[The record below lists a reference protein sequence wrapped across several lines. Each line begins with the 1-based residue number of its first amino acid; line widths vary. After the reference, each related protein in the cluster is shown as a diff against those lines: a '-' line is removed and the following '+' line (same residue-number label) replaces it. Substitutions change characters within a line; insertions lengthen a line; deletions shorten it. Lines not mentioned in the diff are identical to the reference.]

1 MWSTGLLLSVLVV
14 ARSGLSQ
21 QLAFSGSPST
31 THLPSEYP
39 WHNNSSLI
47 DGDISAQA
55 ETIVSALSSSANHTI
70 TLHLLQRAKCIPLL
84 AHIGNATFFAP
95 TDQAWT
101 DWADKHR
108 PPDSRDSD
116 DAPLLASGWLGS
128 GGLEEWMGDEGDVL
142 RARIGED
149 GDSEKESRAMDN
161 QNWALRQHL
170 LYHML
175 NYTLPPSAFLASD
188 EANITIQTTLLFP
201 LAQEPELPPTPE
213 PGPPWLPRGGEG
225 LLHGHGQRLR
235 IAAVGSRVGGD
246 SGRIGTDWNGE
257 GGAQVWDGV
266 GWEKPSNRT
275 DTKTGKGKDKEG
287 QKGVKGIKWV
297 RNGVVVGIED
307 VLDMP
312 PSIEDIIR
320 THPALS
326 YLAHLI
332 SFESTPSPLPSS
344 FATDPHLTVFAP
356 SNQAF
361 DEAFDD
367 IEKTYL
373 EGAYGDEGVGRI
385 VGGSVVLGI
394 GKGQVGWSDSLGN
407 RTIEAVTGLALDI
420 DSFKN
425 GEIAVNGTKADT
437 VDIFASNGVIHII
450 PNLLLPENFTLLN
463 SAEKTLLS
471 LNATRFVSL
480 LRSAN
485 LSEAYI
491 GENGRDKKDDEAWTI
506 LAPTDDVLD
515 TMDKWGG
522 VWGAPLPE
530 VWSTAE
536 AGSSSSEA
544 DNNVALF
551 SSDIGQTRRSIKEPS
566 PLAGL
571 LQYHFIPGRLLP
583 SDIKDDML
591 LGTELRTSSLGG
603 GRQKL
608 RVEVSERFDRD
619 RNDWETIGEGEVRFG
634 GATVLGKPVKSGK
647 SIIYL
652 ISTLLSP
659 PDDVLQTAV
668 SDLQLSTFIAAVYA
682 AELERTVKRK
692 AATTY
697 FMPRN
702 RAFNQLGLTMRYLLL
717 PEGKDELRKVIK
729 YHAVDEIVYT
739 PDIETGKKVYTTLE
753 GGKIVLDRTKGKNGT
768 ISLRSPAKWEGH
780 DSGESLPANGELRA
794 AKVWHFDALTDT
806 GTIHTIDSVVIPADV
821 KITIGKLIRG
831 SKQSTMGDLMMRAGL
846 GWILEGR
853 EPTSDEVQ
861 RTQLEGR
868 IRALSDDSQTPEQ
881 GDPPARDDD
890 DEPNVEDLALPSYTV
905 LVPTDKAF
913 SALNLTHYLS
923 DKDAL
928 LDLLKLHIIP
938 SSSTSAT
945 KSNLPPLPP
954 RDGQPITLDDDL
966 VYSTLLSGE
975 NKYGDVAFR
984 ATGDNSFIV
993 GIKGARGGAVI
1004 GNSARIGQTGRASVR
1019 WKPRAGSGS
1028 NIGTMTKR
1036 EPEGKK
1042 RKNRPKKGKSE
1053 QEEEEE
1059 QRRRLRGDGM
1069 TLGGGVLM
1077 IDQVLI
1083 PYHAGW
1089 FSRWGWLVLTLS
1101 GIGLMVIIA
1110 AVSFGWWWMTR
1121 GRKEEEEGYEPL
1133 EGEEEE

>member
-1 MWSTGLLLSVLVV
+1 MWSTGLLLSVLVA

-21 QLAFSGSPST
+21 QLAFSGGQPITQQVPSQSGYD
-31 THLPSEYP
+31 PINISNE
-39 WHNNSSLI
+39 
-47 DGDISAQA
+47 DISIQA
-55 ETIVSALSSSANHTI
+55 ETIVSTLSLSVNHTI

-101 DWADKHR
+101 NWADKHR
-108 PPDSRDSD
+108 PLDFESRDEQM
-116 DAPLLASGWLGS
+116 LASGWLGS
-128 GGLEEWMGDEGDVL
+128 GGLEDWLKDEAVVL
-142 RARIGED
+142 QARVEQGADEED
-149 GDSEKESRAMDN
+149 ERRMMDN

-175 NYTLPPSAFLASD
+175 NYTLSPSAFLASD
-188 EANITIQTTLLFP
+188 ASNVTIQTTLLYP

-225 LLHGHGQRLR
+225 LLHGYGQRLR
-235 IAAVGSRVGGD
+235 IAAVGSNEGGET
-246 SGRIGTDWNGE
+246 GKIGADWNGE
-257 GGAQVWDGV
+257 GGASVWDGK
-266 GWEKPSNRT
+266 GWEAKGNHT
-275 DTKTGKGKDKEG
+275 EFDKGKDKD
-287 QKGVKGIKWV
+287 KDDTKTVKGMRWV

-312 PSIEDIIR
+312 LSVEEIIR

-326 YLAHLI
+326 YLSHLI
-332 SFESTPSPLPSS
+332 SFDSTPSPLPSS

-356 SNQAF
+356 TNKAF
-361 DEAFDD
+361 EDAFDD

-373 EGAYGDEGVGRI
+373 EGAFGDEGVGRI
-385 VGGSVVLGI
+385 FGGGVVLGVS
-394 GKGQVGWSDSLGN
+394 KGQVGWSDYLNN
-407 RTIEAVTGLALDI
+407 RIIEAVTGLELEI
-420 DSFKN
+420 NSTKP
-425 GEIAVNGTKADT
+425 GEIAVNGTEAET
-437 VDIFASNGVIHII
+437 VDIFASNGVIHIM

-491 GENGRDKKDDEAWTI
+491 GENGRDKNDEEAWTI

-522 VWGAPLPE
+522 DWGAPLPE
-530 VWSTAE
+530 VWSNAE
-536 AGSSSSEA
+536 ADLASASS
-544 DNNVALF
+544 
-551 SSDIGQTRRSIKEPS
+551 IGQAQRPIKDSS
-566 PLAGL
+566 PLASL

-583 SDIKDDML
+583 SEIKDGML
-591 LGTELRTSSLGG
+591 LGTELQTSLLGG
-603 GRQKL
+603 GRQQL
-608 RVEVSERFDRD
+608 RVEVSERFDKD
-619 RNDWETIGEGEVRFG
+619 RNDWEAIGEGEIRFG
-634 GATVLGKPVKSGK
+634 GATVLGKPVRSGK

-652 ISTLLSP
+652 ISSLLSP

-692 AATTY
+692 SATTY

-729 YHAVDEIVYT
+729 YHAVDEIIYT
-739 PDIETGKKVYTTLE
+739 PDIELGKKVYTTLE
-753 GGKIVLDRTKGKNGT
+753 GGAIVLDRTKGKNGT
-768 ISLRSPAKWEGH
+768 ISLRSPIKWHGY

-794 AKVWHFDALTDT
+794 AKVWHSDALTDT
-806 GTIHTIDSVVIPADV
+806 GTIHTIDSVVLPADL

-861 RTQLEGR
+861 RTQLDGQ
-868 IRALSDDSQTPEQ
+868 IKVLLDDGNQKGDSPENDQ
-881 GDPPARDDD
+881 
-890 DEPNVEDLALPSYTV
+890 PNLEDLALPSYTV

-923 DKDAL
+923 DKEAL
-928 LDLLKLHIIP
+928 LELLKLHIIP
-938 SSSTSAT
+938 SSSTTSAT
-945 KSNLPPLPP
+945 KSSVPPSPP
-954 RDGQPITLDDDL
+954 RDGQPLTLVDDL
-966 VYSTLLSGE
+966 IYSTLLSGE
-975 NKYGDVAFR
+975 NKFGDVAFR

-993 GIKGARGGAVI
+993 GIKGARGGAAM

-1028 NIGTMTKR
+1028 TSIIS
-1036 EPEGKK
+1036 EPDDKK
-1042 RKNRPKKGKSE
+1042 RKHKPKKGKSE
-1053 QEEEEE
+1053 EEEEEE
-1059 QRRRLRGDGM
+1059 QRRRLWGDGM
-1069 TLGGGVLM
+1069 TLGGGVLL

-1083 PYHAGW
+1083 PYHASW

-1101 GIGLMVIIA
+1101 GIGLIVIIA

>member
-21 QLAFSGSPST
+21 QLAFSGSASASQSPSQSDYGLDVT
-31 THLPSEYP
+31 SH
-39 WHNNSSLI
+39 
-47 DGDISAQA
+47 GDISIQA
-55 ETIVSALSSSANHTI
+55 ETIVSTLSSSANHTI

-108 PPDSRDSD
+108 PPDLETGDL
-116 DAPLLASGWLGS
+116 PMLAAGWLGPR
-128 GGLEEWMGDEGDVL
+128 GLEDWMRDEEKVL
-142 RARIGED
+142 RARIEEGRNE
-149 GDSEKESRAMDN
+149 EEERQAIDN

-175 NYTLPPSAFLASD
+175 NYTLPPSAFLPSD
-188 EANITIQTTLLFP
+188 TSNVTIQTTLLYP

-235 IAAVGSRVGGD
+235 IAAVGSYEGGKT
-246 SGRIGTDWNGE
+246 GKIGTDWNGE
-257 GGAQVWDGV
+257 GGAQVWDGK
-266 GWEKPSNRT
+266 GWETSGNQT
-275 DTKTGKGKDKEG
+275 ENVDKGKDKDKDKEG
-287 QKGVKGIKWV
+287 AEGLKGMKWV

-307 VLDMP
+307 VLDIP
-312 PSIEDIIR
+312 PSVEEIIR
-320 THPALS
+320 THPSLS
-326 YLAHLI
+326 YLSHLI
-332 SFESTPSPLPSS
+332 SFDSTPSPLPSS
-344 FATDPHLTVFAP
+344 FATDPHLTIFAP
-356 SNQAF
+356 SNEAF
-361 DEAFDD
+361 EGAFDD

-394 GKGQVGWSDSLGN
+394 GKGQVGWSDSLHN
-407 RTIEAVTGLALDI
+407 RTLEATTGLALDVYSTRSG
-420 DSFKN
+420 D
-425 GEIAVNGTKADT
+425 IAVNGTQAEI

-450 PNLLLPENFTLLN
+450 RNLLLPENFTLLN

-491 GENGRDKKDDEAWTI
+491 GENGRDRTDEEAWTI
-506 LAPTDDVLD
+506 LAPPDDVLD

-522 VWGAPLPE
+522 VYKSQRPIE
-530 VWSTAE
+530 DS
-536 AGSSSSEA
+536 
-544 DNNVALF
+544 
-551 SSDIGQTRRSIKEPS
+551 S

-583 SDIKDDML
+583 SDIKDGML
-591 LGTELRTSSLGG
+591 LGTELRTFLLGG
-603 GRQKL
+603 ARQKL

-619 RNDWETIGEGEVRFG
+619 RNDWEAIGEGEVRFG

-652 ISTLLSP
+652 ISSLLSP

-668 SDLQLSTFIAAVYA
+668 ADLQLSTFIAAVYA

-692 AATTY
+692 PATTY

-702 RAFNQLGLTMRYLLL
+702 RAFNQLGLAMRYLLL

-729 YHAVDEIVYT
+729 YHVVDEVIYT
-739 PDIETGKKVYTTLE
+739 PDIELGKKVFTTLE
-753 GGKIVLDRTKGKNGT
+753 GGEVVLDRTRGKNGT
-768 ISLRSPAKWEGH
+768 ISLHSPTKWDGL
-780 DSGESLPANGELRA
+780 DSGENLPANGELRA
-794 AKVWHFDALTDT
+794 AKVWHADALTDT
-806 GTIHTIDSVVIPADV
+806 GTIHTIDSVVLPADV

-861 RTQLEGR
+861 RVQLDEQVST
-868 IRALSDDSQTPEQ
+868 LDDDCQKPET
-881 GDPPARDDD
+881 GDPSDKDDD
-890 DEPNVEDLALPSYTV
+890 NEPKLEDLALPSYTV

-945 KSNLPPLPP
+945 KSSIPPLPP
-954 RDGQPITLDDDL
+954 RDGQPLTLDDDL
-966 VYSTLLSGE
+966 IYSTLLSGE

-993 GIKGARGGAVI
+993 GIKGARGGAAM

-1019 WKPRAGSGS
+1019 WKPRA
-1028 NIGTMTKR
+1028 
-1036 EPEGKK
+1036 EK
-1042 RKNRPKKGKSE
+1042 RKDRPKKGKSE
-1053 QEEEEE
+1053 EDEEDE
-1059 QRRRLRGDGM
+1059 QRRRLWGDGM

-1083 PYHAGW
+1083 PYHASW

-1101 GIGLMVIIA
+1101 GIGLIAIIA